1 MTATW
6 GHRFD
11 QRADFNPE
19 KDNPEIHHPMPN
31 PSNMYQKED
40 SLSLPSSIDESG
52 ETNSCWC
59 SRKDPEWKHLN
70 CCDTMLYWIWLTFK
84 KLSPE
89 EVNKEMLDYKQ
100 IYNEINE
107 SHGLDYELE
116 SWKKQIIKDVIRT
129 PDIGTSWDLLIT
141 CLVNYCKYHTSI
153 GYVQGMNF
161 LMFSLL
167 YHT

>member
-1 MTATW
+1 
-6 GHRFD
+6 
-11 QRADFNPE
+11 
-19 KDNPEIHHPMPN
+19 
-31 PSNMYQKED
+31 
-40 SLSLPSSIDESG
+40 
-52 ETNSCWC
+52 
-59 SRKDPEWKHLN
+59 
-70 CCDTMLYWIWLTFK
+70 MLYWIWLTFP